1 MKGKKELIQEKE
13 NYKKVRKEQEDIRLM
28 NCKLI
33 NDKMDDILHTLLR
46 KNAILTFDN
55 LSEIPLNETY
65 SLNEKINIVKIKET
79 SKNVV
84 FETYMEPGAS
94 FSLHSHDCYEVV
106 EVVEGHLIDSQR
118 GKDIY
123 QPGDQ
128 LIYGMFEK
136 HEPKAQIRSKYI
148 VSFIK

>member
-1 MKGKKELIQEKE
+1 MDGKKELIKEKE
-13 NYKKVRKEQEDIRLM
+13 NYKKRKKELEDIHLI

-33 NDKMDDILHTLLR
+33 NDKMDDILNTLLK
-46 KNAILTFDN
+46 KNAILTFDS

-65 SLNEKINIVKIKET
+65 SLNEKINIVKIKDT
-79 SKNVV
+79 PKNVV
-84 FETYMEPGAS
+84 FETYMEQGAS

-106 EVVEGHLIDSQR
+106 EVVEGHLIDSQK

-123 QPGDQ
+123 QPGEQ
-128 LIYGMFEK
+128 LIYGKFEK
-136 HEPKAQIRSKYI
+136 HEPKSELKSKYI